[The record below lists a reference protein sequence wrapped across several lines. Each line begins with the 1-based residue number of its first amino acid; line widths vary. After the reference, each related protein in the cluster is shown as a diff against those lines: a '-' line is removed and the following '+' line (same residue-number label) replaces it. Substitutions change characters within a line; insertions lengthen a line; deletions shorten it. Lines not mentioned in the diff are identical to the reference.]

1 MAIMLL
7 LPDFLMNKASLMNQ
21 LKSCKNVFKMCSFY
35 YLSGLPDVQD
45 TCYHTHKCLMLVFTW
60 PLSPV
65 DFSLMCSSIMESGL
79 YLSMEILL

>member
-1 MAIMLL
+1 MGLLSRNVIMAIMLL

-45 TCYHTHKCLMLVFTW
+45 TIPHSQM
-60 PLSPV
+60 PN
-65 DFSLMCSSIMESGL
+65 IGL
-79 YLSMEILL
+79 YVAIESC